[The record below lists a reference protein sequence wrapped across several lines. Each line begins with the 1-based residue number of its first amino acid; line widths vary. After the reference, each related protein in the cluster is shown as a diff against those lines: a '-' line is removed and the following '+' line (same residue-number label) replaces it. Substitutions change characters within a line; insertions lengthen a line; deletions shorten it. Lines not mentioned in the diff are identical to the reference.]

1 MVAFIIRIYEWMR
14 RQRTVCWLSFILLTV
29 LLSVLL
35 LKQTY
40 QEDISAFLPLNNK
53 YNKALKVYQSIS
65 GTNRIFAIFQYADST
80 QSDPDSIIQTIDDYV
95 ELLKTKDTEKEVR
108 NLVSQIDTEKMTETL
123 SFIYQHI
130 PYFLTDEDYCRFD
143 SLLEDP
149 GFISSQV
156 SNDKQMMM
164 LPATSLLS
172 DNLQRDPLNFF
183 TPVVAKLQ
191 KSSSLNYENY
201 EGYIFTPD
209 MKKAIIMLDSP
220 YGASETDGNAH
231 LYSLLSTCAAQT
243 TGNHPLIDIH
253 LTGGPV
259 IAVGNAKQIKTDSLT
274 AVAIAIVIIVLLL
287 FYAFRDIWN
296 ILLIV
301 ISVAWGW
308 LFAMGALTL
317 IHSSVSMIVIG
328 ISSVIVG
335 IAVNYPLHLIAHLR
349 HTPNVKTALKEI
361 AMPLVVGNITTVGA
375 FLALVPLESVALRD
389 LGLFSSLLLVGT
401 ILFVLLYLPHIL
413 RRRKQNVQS
422 RLLNRMSEFSLE
434 SNHRVVWIVVIL
446 TFVFG
451 YFSLKTTFDS
461 DISHINYMTD
471 DQKEDLAYL
480 QSMKPAST
488 SLESVYVVSSDSSLD
503 KALDKSMS
511 VRSKVEEMKEKGD
524 ISDFHDCHQFICSKG
539 EQEKRLSKWNTFIAK
554 YGDRVETAV
563 KKAAQA
569 EGFIPE
575 TFDEFYKLLHT
586 PFKAGDATSLESL
599 YTLAFPTNIISDSV
613 SHTYHVI
620 QTLQTQP
627 SSISDIVQQIEGCSS
642 EVYAFDV
649 PSMNTSIATRLS
661 DDFNYIG
668 WACGLIVFF
677 FLWFSLGSIELAM
690 LSFLPMA
697 LSWVWILGMMSL
709 LGIQF
714 NVVNVI
720 LATFIFGQGDDYTIF
735 ITEGCQYEY
744 AYRRK
749 MLSSYKSSIIISALI
764 MFVGI
769 GALIIAKHPALQSL
783 AKVTIVGMFSV
794 VLMAYLFP
802 PLIFRWLVEGKQ
814 GSRLRPIT
822 LRNLLIKPRK
832 DDHIQFVKDCYRY
845 KGVEIYSSVKRRL
858 KQYQSDLLAIG
869 RQSDTTSFAIINNG
883 WGECSL
889 LIAMMCPEADVY
901 AYANDADEYDVARY
915 SAERI
920 APRLRIEMK
929 KDAEQIELLCQKH
942 KQLQLVMI
950 EPSEE
955 DLRVYSKYNPIIIP
969 QR

>member
-1 MVAFIIRIYEWMR
+1 MVAFIIRIYEWMK

-80 QSDPDSIIQTIDDYV
+80 KSDPDSIIQAIDDYV

-149 GFISSQV
+149 GYIPSQV

-191 KSSSLNYENY
+191 KSSSLSYENY

-413 RRRKQNVQS
+413 RRGKQNVQS

-451 YFSLKTTFDS
+451 YFSLKTTFDP

-480 QSMKPAST
+480 QSMKPTSS

-524 ISDFHDCHQFICSKG
+524 ISDFYDCHQFICSKG
-539 EQEKRLSKWNTFIAK
+539 EQEKRLNKWNTFIAK
-554 YGDRVETAV
+554 YGGRVETAV

-575 TFDEFYKLLHT
+575 TFDEFYRLLHT
-586 PFKAGDATSLESL
+586 PFKAGDATNLESL

-613 SHTYHVI
+613 SHIYHVI

-627 SSISDIVQQIEGCSS
+627 SLTSDIVHQIQGCSS

-697 LSWVWILGMMSL
+697 LSWVWILGLMSL

-869 RQSDTTSFAIINNG
+869 RQSDASSFAIINNG

-889 LIAMMCPEADVY
+889 LIAMMRPEADVY

-929 KDAEQIELLCQKH
+929 KDAEQIEQLYQKH

>member
-65 GTNRIFAIFQYADST
+65 GTNRIFVIFQYADST
-80 QSDPDSIIQTIDDYV
+80 KSDPDSIIQAIDDYV

-123 SFIYQHI
+123 SYIYQHI

-149 GFISSQV
+149 GFIPSQV

-191 KSSSLNYENY
+191 KSSSLSYENY

-220 YGASETDGNAH
+220 YGASETYGNAH

-335 IAVNYPLHLIAHLR
+335 IAVNYPLHLIAHLK

-413 RRRKQNVQS
+413 RRGKQNVQS

-446 TFVFG
+446 TFIFG
-451 YFSLKTTFDS
+451 YFSIKTTFDP

-480 QSMKPAST
+480 QSMKPTSS

-511 VRSKVEEMKEKGD
+511 VRSKVEEMKEKGN
-524 ISDFHDCHQFICSKG
+524 ISDFYDCHQFICSKV

-627 SSISDIVQQIEGCSS
+627 SSTSDIVHQIQGCSS

-697 LSWVWILGMMSL
+697 LSWVWILGLMSL

-783 AKVTIVGMFSV
+783 AKVTIIGMFSV

-822 LRNLLIKPRK
+822 LRNLLIKPKK
-832 DDHIQFVKDCYRY
+832 DDHVQFVKDCYRY
-845 KGVEIYSSVKRRL
+845 KGVEIYSSVKRML

-889 LIAMMCPEADVY
+889 LIAMMRPEADVY

-942 KQLQLVMI
+942 KHLQLVMI

>member
-14 RQRTVCWLSFILLTV
+14 RQRTVCLLSFILLTV

-80 QSDPDSIIQTIDDYV
+80 KSDPDSIIQAIDDYV

-130 PYFLTDEDYCRFD
+130 PYFLTDEDYCRYD

-149 GFISSQV
+149 GFIPSQV

-231 LYSLLSTCAAQT
+231 LYSLLSSCAAQT

-317 IHSSVSMIVIG
+317 IHNSVSMIVIG

-413 RRRKQNVQS
+413 RRSKQNVQS

-451 YFSLKTTFDS
+451 YFSIKTTFDP

-471 DQKEDLAYL
+471 VQKEDLAYL
-480 QSMKPAST
+480 QSMKPASS

-524 ISDFHDCHQFICSKG
+524 ISDFYDCHQFICSKR
-539 EQEKRLSKWNTFIAK
+539 EQEKRLNNWNTFIAK
-554 YGDRVETAV
+554 YGGRVETAV

-575 TFDEFYKLLHT
+575 TFDEFYRLLHT

-627 SSISDIVQQIEGCSS
+627 SSTSDIVQQIEGCSS

-783 AKVTIVGMFSV
+783 AKVTIIGMFSV

-802 PLIFRWLVEGKQ
+802 LLIFRWLVEGKQ

-822 LRNLLIKPRK
+822 LRNLLIKPQK
-832 DDHIQFVKDCYRY
+832 DDHVQFVKDCYRY

-858 KQYQSDLLAIG
+858 KQYQSDFLAIG

-889 LIAMMCPEADVY
+889 LIAMMRPEADVY

-915 SAERI
+915 SAELI

-955 DLRVYSKYNPIIIP
+955 DLRAYSKYNPIIIP

>member
-14 RQRTVCWLSFILLTV
+14 RQRTVCLLSFILLTV

-80 QSDPDSIIQTIDDYV
+80 QSDPDSIIQAIDDYV

-191 KSSSLNYENY
+191 KSSSLSYENY

-231 LYSLLSTCAAQT
+231 LYSLLSSCAAQT

-413 RRRKQNVQS
+413 RRGKQNVQS

-451 YFSLKTTFDS
+451 YFSLKTTFDP

-511 VRSKVEEMKEKGD
+511 VRSKVEEMKEKGN
-524 ISDFHDCHQFICSKG
+524 ISDFYDCHQFICSKG
-539 EQEKRLSKWNTFIAK
+539 EQEKRLSKWNTFVAQ

-627 SSISDIVQQIEGCSS
+627 SLTSDIVHEIQGCSS

-783 AKVTIVGMFSV
+783 AKVTIIGMFSV

-822 LRNLLIKPRK
+822 LRNLLIKPQK

-889 LIAMMCPEADVY
+889 LIAMMRPEADVY

-955 DLRVYSKYNPIIIP
+955 DLSVYSKYNPIIIP

>member
-1 MVAFIIRIYEWMR
+1 MVAFIIRIYEWMK
-14 RQRTVCWLSFILLTV
+14 RQRTACWLSFILLTV

-80 QSDPDSIIQTIDDYV
+80 KSDPDSIIQAIDDYV

-149 GFISSQV
+149 GFIPSQV

-191 KSSSLNYENY
+191 KSSSLSYENY

-220 YGASETDGNAH
+220 YGASET
-231 LYSLLSTCAAQT
+231 
-243 TGNHPLIDIH
+243 DIH

-317 IHSSVSMIVIG
+317 IHNSVSMIVIG

-401 ILFVLLYLPHIL
+401 ILFVLLY
-413 RRRKQNVQS
+413 V
-422 RLLNRMSEFSLE
+422 
-434 SNHRVVWIVVIL
+434 
-446 TFVFG
+446 
-451 YFSLKTTFDS
+451 
-461 DISHINYMTD
+461 
-471 DQKEDLAYL
+471 
-480 QSMKPAST
+480 
-488 SLESVYVVSSDSSLD
+488 
-503 KALDKSMS
+503 
-511 VRSKVEEMKEKGD
+511 
-524 ISDFHDCHQFICSKG
+524 
-539 EQEKRLSKWNTFIAK
+539 
-554 YGDRVETAV
+554 
-563 KKAAQA
+563 
-569 EGFIPE
+569 
-575 TFDEFYKLLHT
+575 
-586 PFKAGDATSLESL
+586 
-599 YTLAFPTNIISDSV
+599 
-613 SHTYHVI
+613 
-620 QTLQTQP
+620 
-627 SSISDIVQQIEGCSS
+627 
-642 EVYAFDV
+642 
-649 PSMNTSIATRLS
+649 
-661 DDFNYIG
+661 
-668 WACGLIVFF
+668 
-677 FLWFSLGSIELAM
+677 
-690 LSFLPMA
+690 
-697 LSWVWILGMMSL
+697 
-709 LGIQF
+709 
-714 NVVNVI
+714 
-720 LATFIFGQGDDYTIF
+720 
-735 ITEGCQYEY
+735 
-744 AYRRK
+744 
-749 MLSSYKSSIIISALI
+749 
-764 MFVGI
+764 
-769 GALIIAKHPALQSL
+769 
-783 AKVTIVGMFSV
+783 
-794 VLMAYLFP
+794 
-802 PLIFRWLVEGKQ
+802 
-814 GSRLRPIT
+814 
-822 LRNLLIKPRK
+822 
-832 DDHIQFVKDCYRY
+832 
-845 KGVEIYSSVKRRL
+845 
-858 KQYQSDLLAIG
+858 
-869 RQSDTTSFAIINNG
+869 
-883 WGECSL
+883 
-889 LIAMMCPEADVY
+889 
-901 AYANDADEYDVARY
+901 
-915 SAERI
+915 
-920 APRLRIEMK
+920 
-929 KDAEQIELLCQKH
+929 
-942 KQLQLVMI
+942 
-950 EPSEE
+950 
-955 DLRVYSKYNPIIIP
+955 
-969 QR
+969 

>member
-80 QSDPDSIIQTIDDYV
+80 QSDPDSIIQAIDDYV

-149 GFISSQV
+149 GFIPSQV

-172 DNLQRDPLNFF
+172 DNLQCDPLNFF

-231 LYSLLSTCAAQT
+231 LYSLLSSCAAQT

-317 IHSSVSMIVIG
+317 IHSSISMIVIG

-413 RRRKQNVQS
+413 RRSKQNVQS
-422 RLLNRMSEFSLE
+422 RLLNRMSEFSFE

-451 YFSLKTTFDS
+451 YFSLKTTFDP

-511 VRSKVEEMKEKGD
+511 VRSKVKEMKEKGNF
-524 ISDFHDCHQFICSKG
+524 SDFHDCHQFICSKG
-539 EQEKRLSKWNTFIAK
+539 EQEKRLSKWNTFVAQ

-575 TFDEFYKLLHT
+575 TFDEFYRLLHT

-627 SSISDIVQQIEGCSS
+627 SSTSDIVHQIQGCSS

-783 AKVTIVGMFSV
+783 AKVTIIGMFSV

-858 KQYQSDLLAIG
+858 KQYQSDLMAIG
-869 RQSDTTSFAIINNG
+869 RQSDASSFAIINNG

-889 LIAMMCPEADVY
+889 LIAMMRPEADVY

-929 KDAEQIELLCQKH
+929 KDAEQIEQLYQKH

-955 DLRVYSKYNPIIIP
+955 DLRAYSKYNPIIIP